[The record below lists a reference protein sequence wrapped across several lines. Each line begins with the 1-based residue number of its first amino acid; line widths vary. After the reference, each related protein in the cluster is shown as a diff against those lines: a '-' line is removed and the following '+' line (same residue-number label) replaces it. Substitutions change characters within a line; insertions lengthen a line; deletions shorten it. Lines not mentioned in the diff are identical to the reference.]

1 MTGTGPLE
9 GIRVVAFTHYLFGPA
24 CAQYLADMGASVIK
38 IEEPQMGAWERSW
51 AGGNTYVEGMSAFHL
66 LTHRNSRSIG
76 LNVRSEQGRQI
87 AIRLLDSADVLIE
100 NFTPGVMNRLR
111 LGFDDLHRLN
121 PSLIYASGSGYGD
134 RSPYR
139 ELPGQDLLI
148 QAVSGL
154 ASITGTS
161 SMPPIP
167 SGAPVVDQHAA
178 TLLALA
184 IVAALHR
191 RSRTGQGDLVEVT
204 MINAALDLQQE
215 PLAYYMNGGSVA
227 RPANPL
233 GSPFHDAP
241 FGIYETSDGHIALSL
256 SPVEDVSRAL
266 GDPDGLRPFVD
277 GRGVGDRQVELYEA
291 LAGLLRFR
299 LTDEITAVFRTGGVW
314 CSPVN
319 DYEALLRD
327 PAVKALEPFVTIPLP
342 GSAAVKLVGAP
353 IRFLSG
359 PADIPS
365 PPPRLG
371 QHTTEILGELGFNS
385 AEIDAFREEGVI

>member
-1 MTGTGPLE
+1 MAGPGPLD
-9 GIRVVAFTHYLFGPA
+9 GVRVIALTHYLFGPA
-24 CAQYLADMGASVIK
+24 CAQYLADMGASVVK
-38 IEEPQMGAWERSW
+38 IEEPRMGAWERSW
-51 AGGNTYVEGMSAFHL
+51 AGGNTYVGGVSAFYL
-66 LTHRNSRSIG
+66 VTHRNVRSIG
-76 LNVRSEQGRQI
+76 LNLKSEQGRQI
-87 AIRLLDSADVLIE
+87 ALRLLDSADVLIE
-100 NFTPGVMNRLR
+100 NFTPGVMARLR
-111 LGFDDLHRLN
+111 LGFDEVHQLN

-154 ASITGTS
+154 SSITGTS

-191 RSRTGQGDLVEVT
+191 RSRTGQGDLVEVS

-215 PLAYYMNGGSVA
+215 PLAYYMNGGLVS
-227 RPANPL
+227 RPASPL
-233 GSPFHDAP
+233 GSTFHDAP
-241 FGIYETSDGHIALSL
+241 YGIYETKDGQMALSL
-256 SPVEDVSRAL
+256 SPLEDVSRAL
-266 GDPDGLRPFVD
+266 GDPDVLRPFLGGSGD
-277 GRGVGDRQVELYEA
+277 PGRQDELYEA

-299 LTDEITAVFRTGGVW
+299 STDEITAVFRTAGVW

-327 PAVKALEPFVTIPLP
+327 PAVNALEPFVTIPLP
-342 GSAAVKLVGAP
+342 GSAAVRLVGAP

-359 PADIPS
+359 SANRPS
-365 PPPRLG
+365 PPPGLG